1 MRTKKQSSSA
11 KKRPKKPPTSAAH
24 LVAVGD
30 EAMEAL
36 DVHKAIVAY
45 QAAIPLLE
53 EEHEQHHQQEE
64 EVDNNN
70 NNKDHH
76 RKDLASVLAK
86 LAECKVSVGDQ
97 DGARDDFERAI
108 ALSPPGPFRAGLYL
122 YVGQLSLEEDA
133 LEAHLKGI
141 SELEDYM
148 AHFQEHGNVDTAHTT
163 RTSDGTTTVITLTD
177 LQQQLVRAHCALA
190 ELYLTDL
197 CYEETAEEECE
208 LHVQK
213 AMQLC
218 DPPLVDAL
226 QVMTSLRL
234 SQKKEA
240 TSYILQAYQAMKT
253 GCEALAA
260 LVGLRDE
267 GLDDGDDAATAAAA
281 AAAAIELTEVDAAND
296 LPSYEFRCQ
305 TAKLLLECAAVSTE
319 STNRECVQAAIQ
331 VLGSLLA
338 ENDEVVEIWYLL
350 GCAFD
355 LMQSP
360 NLAQHYWQQA
370 LQMLLKVQEQLKQ
383 ENDDDDD
390 DDDVLQ
396 QLNECEG
403 QIHEIQSKLER
414 LVQDGGLEDDDCD
427 SDEEMEQG

>member
-1 MRTKKQSSSA
+1 
-11 KKRPKKPPTSAAH
+11 
-24 LVAVGD
+24 
-30 EAMEAL
+30 MEAL
-36 DVHKAIVAY
+36 DVATAMVAY
-45 QAAIPLLE
+45 QTAIPLLE
-53 EEHEQHHQQEE
+53 EAQQDQE
-64 EVDNNN
+64 
-70 NNKDHH
+70 
-76 RKDLASVLAK
+76 LASVLAK

-122 YVGQLSLEEDA
+122 YVGQLSLEDDA
-133 LEAHLKGI
+133 LEAHQKGI
-141 SELEDYM
+141 SELEDYI
-148 AHFQEHGNVDTAHTT
+148 AHFQDHHGTATT
-163 RTSDGTTTVITLTD
+163 DLNTTTTATDPSEATITLVD
-177 LQQQLVRAHCALA
+177 LHHQLVRAHCALA

-197 CYEETAEEECE
+197 CFEENAEQACE

-240 TSYILQAYQAMKT
+240 TSYILQAYQGMKT

-260 LVGLRDE
+260 LVGLGE
-267 GLDDGDDAATAAAA
+267 ETLDDDGATATGAA
-281 AAAAIELTEVDAAND
+281 AAAAIELTEIDAAND
-296 LPSYEFRCQ
+296 LPGYEFRCQ
-305 TAKLLLECAAVSTE
+305 TAKLLLECAAASTE
-319 STNRECVQAAIQ
+319 STTNHECVQAAIQ

-383 ENDDDDD
+383 EDEDDDDD
-390 DDDVLQ
+390 DILQ
-396 QLNECEG
+396 QLNECEC

-414 LVQDGGLEDDDCD
+414 LEQDGGLEDDDCD
-427 SDEEMEQG
+427 SYEDMEQE